1 MLTPCELKKC
11 IYLYPQQNEIE
22 ANDFLNMFK
31 TVARKLQIR
40 CSDNRYDITFLLLHC
55 TNNNFSLNRVKHIV

>member
-40 CSDNRYDITFLLLHC
+40 CSDNRYDIVYVL
-55 TNNNFSLNRVKHIV
+55 SL

>member
-40 CSDNRYDITFLLLHC
+40 CSDNRYDITF
-55 TNNNFSLNRVKHIV
+55 FFHIEQTIINGKNDIN

>member
-11 IYLYPQQNEIE
+11 IYMYPQDNEME

-40 CSDNRYDITFLLLHC
+40 CSDTRYVFG
-55 TNNNFSLNRVKHIV
+55 NNISIMISS